1 MPNTAPMPFA
11 PIDPKS
17 GDAVDELLASTANL
31 TERPFEDDD
40 DWREVTRPYDL
51 KGFEPRPIGTTDRR
65 STVQMLKDG
74 KVGLDLF
81 LNETSVALI
90 VGHADLTDFQRAH
103 ITKILTFVEALSAR
117 LDQVMAKK

>member
-1 MPNTAPMPFA
+1 MSNTAPQPFA
-11 PIDPKS
+11 PVHP
-17 GDAVDELLASTANL
+17 VDELLASTENL
-31 TERPFEDDD
+31 TERPFARDED
-40 DWREVTRPYDL
+40 WEEVTREYDL
-51 KGFEPRPIGTTDRR
+51 KAFEPRPIGTADRR

-117 LDQVMAKK
+117 LDRVMTQK